1 MTAHIEILDQR
12 ERIAG
17 SFWGS
22 VALHVSV
29 AVATLAYG
37 VMEAGRQPT
46 MGDKDGGR
54 MGAVA
59 VNAVHSIPL
68 PSRSAPPNPVANPTE
83 SQAPTP
89 PPKAKPVTKVKAPEP
104 DAIPIK
110 SKLAPKKPQPIEAA
124 APNKFREQ
132 QHDLPNQV
140 YSASGQMLSSPMVQM
155 PGAGGVGIG
164 TNNPLGQQF
173 GAYAKLIVD
182 QVGRHWQTTSLNARI
197 QTAPTVVVTFTI
209 NRDGSV
215 PVNSIRI
222 AQSSGIDPVDIS
234 AQRAVMDASPLPSL
248 PAGFPHNDAQ
258 IELRFELRR

>member
-1 MTAHIEILDQR
+1 MTAHAEVLDQR
-12 ERIAG
+12 ERIAS

-22 VALHVSV
+22 VGLHALVAVSV
-29 AVATLAYG
+29 LGYG
-37 VMEAGRQPT
+37 VLEATRKPM

-68 PSRSAPPNPVANPTE
+68 PSRNAPTNPLANPTE

-89 PPKAKPVTKVKAPEP
+89 PPKIKPLTKVKDPEP
-104 DAIPIK
+104 NAIPLK

-132 QHDLPNQV
+132 QPELPNQV
-140 YSASGQMLSSPMVQM
+140 YNHSGQALSTPMVQM

-164 TNNPLGQQF
+164 TDSPLGQQF
-173 GAYAKLIVD
+173 GAYAKLIIDRVA
-182 QVGRHWQTTSLNARI
+182 QHWQTTTLNARI
-197 QTAPTVVVTFTI
+197 QTAPTVVVTFVI

-215 PVNSIRI
+215 PQNTIKI
-222 AQSSGIDPVDIS
+222 GQSSGILPVDIS
-234 AQRAVMDASPLPSL
+234 AQRAVMDAAPFPTL
-248 PAGFPHNDAQ
+248 PAGYPRNDAQ

>member
-1 MTAHIEILDQR
+1 MTAHAQILDQR

-29 AVATLAYG
+29 AAAMLGYTAFEAT
-37 VMEAGRQPT
+37 RKPT
-46 MGDKDGGR
+46 MGDADGGR

-68 PSRSAPPNPVANPTE
+68 PSRNAPPNPVANPTE

-89 PPKAKPVTKVKAPEP
+89 PPKAKPIAKVKAPDP
-104 DAIPIK
+104 LAIPIK
-110 SKLAPKKPQPIEAA
+110 SKAAPKKPQPIEAA

-132 QHDLPNQV
+132 QPDLPNQV
-140 YSASGQMLSSPMVQM
+140 YSKSGQALSSPMVQM

-164 TNNPLGQQF
+164 NDSPLGQQF
-173 GAYAKLIVD
+173 GAYAKLIIDRVA
-182 QVGRHWQTTSLNARI
+182 QHWQTTTLNARI
-197 QTAPTVVVTFTI
+197 QTAPMVVVTFTI

-215 PVNSIRI
+215 PQNSIKI
-222 AQSSGIDPVDIS
+222 EQSSGIVPVDIS
-234 AQRAVMDASPLPSL
+234 AQRAVMDAAPFPSL
-248 PAGFPHNDAQ
+248 PAGFNRNDAQ

>member
-29 AVATLAYG
+29 AVAMIGYG
-37 VMEAGRQPT
+37 VMDATRKPT
-46 MGDKDGGR
+46 MGDADGGR

-68 PSRSAPPNPVANPTE
+68 PSRNAPPNPVANPTE

-104 DAIPIK
+104 DAVPIK
-110 SKLAPKKPQPIEAA
+110 SKLAPKKPQPVEAA

-132 QHDLPNQV
+132 QPDLPNQV
-140 YSASGQMLSSPMVQM
+140 YSHTGQALSTPMVQL

-164 TNNPLGQQF
+164 SDSPLG
-173 GAYAKLIVD
+173 
-182 QVGRHWQTTSLNARI
+182 
-197 QTAPTVVVTFTI
+197 QTAPTVVVTFII

-215 PVNSIRI
+215 SQNTIKI
-222 AQSSGIDPVDIS
+222 AQSSGILPVDIS
-234 AQRAVMDASPLPSL
+234 AQRAVMDAAPFPSL
-248 PAGFPHNDAQ
+248 PAGYLRNDAQ

>member
-1 MTAHIEILDQR
+1 MTARAEILDYH
-12 ERIAG
+12 ERVAG

-22 VALHVSV
+22 VALHISV
-29 AVATLAYG
+29 AVSMFAYG
-37 VMEAGRQPT
+37 VMEASRQPT

-132 QHDLPNQV
+132 QQDQPNQV
-140 YSASGQMLSSPMVQM
+140 YSHTGQALSTPMVQM

-164 TNNPLGQQF
+164 SDSPLGQQF
-173 GAYAKLIVD
+173 GAYAKLIIDRVA
-182 QVGRHWQTTSLNARI
+182 QHWQTTTLNARI
-197 QTAPTVVVTFTI
+197 QTAPTVAVTFTI

-215 PVNSIRI
+215 PQNTIKIV
-222 AQSSGIDPVDIS
+222 QSSGILPVDIS
-234 AQRAVMDASPLPSL
+234 AQRAVMDAAPFPSL
-248 PAGFPHNDAQ
+248 PAAYPRNDAQ